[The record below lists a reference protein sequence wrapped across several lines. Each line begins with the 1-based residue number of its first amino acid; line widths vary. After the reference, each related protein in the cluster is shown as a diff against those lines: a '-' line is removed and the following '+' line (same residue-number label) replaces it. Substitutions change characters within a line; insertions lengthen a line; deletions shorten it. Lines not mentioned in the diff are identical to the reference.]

1 MMAGDE
7 TKGGDKLLIPFSRTN
22 RLNTADTKPQVQLP
36 RKEDEPADVCLEG
49 SQIFSPSW
57 EVGW

>member
-7 TKGGDKLLIPFSRTN
+7 TKGDKLLIPFSRRN
-22 RLNTADTKPQVQLP
+22 RLNTADIEPQVQLR
-36 RKEDEPADVCLEG
+36 RKEEPADVCLEG
-49 SQIFSPSW
+49 SRTFSPSW